1 MRLAAVITVS
11 DRSAAGEREDASGPV
26 AVEQLRAA
34 GWECAPAHVVADGVD
49 SVESA
54 LRAALAEGARLVIT
68 SGGTGVSPRDQT
80 PEASARVIERHLPG
94 IAEELRRRGAEGKP
108 AALLTRGL
116 AGTAQG
122 AFIVNLPGKPAAVA
136 EGMPLIIAVADHVVD
151 QLAGGDH

>member
-26 AVEQLRAA
+26 AVEHLQAA
-34 GWECAPAHVVADGVD
+34 GWECPPPRVVADGID

-54 LRAALAEGARLVIT
+54 LRAALAEGARLIIT

-80 PEASARVIERHLPG
+80 PEASARVIERELPG
-94 IAEELRRRGAEGKP
+94 IAEELRRRGGESKP

-116 AGTAQG
+116 AGTARG

-136 EGMPLIIAVADHVVD
+136 DGMPLILAVADHVVD

>member
-80 PEASARVIERHLPG
+80 PEASARVIERDLPG

>member
-116 AGTAQG
+116 AGTVQG